1 VSSCSARSATQLADA
16 PGSLTGISRW
26 PPARLLLK
34 RRSRRIP
41 DATAEPAPA
50 VTWAVSRRWPELVSI
65 SGRSAEPLELARE
78 RYGWS
83 EAVTDWREQVEDGR
97 VGLFVNGGPNSVHAA
112 PTIAAARAG
121 KHVICEKP
129 LGRSADESYEIWQ
142 AVEGAGVRHLC
153 GFNYRFVP
161 AVRLAREL
169 IESGELGELVHFRSR
184 YLQGWSWEAD
194 PNAWRFDPEQTGT
207 GVLGDIGSHAIDL
220 ARYLAGEI
228 AHVSGGVRTIV
239 PGRRVD
245 DHFVAAV
252 EFESGVLGTLEGSQ
266 LARGRANSN
275 AFELNGTKGS
285 VAFDAERLNELEVAD
300 ARGFRRVLVTEP
312 EHPFMHFWWPP
323 GHIIGWGETFA
334 HEVGHLFEAIVG
346 EHEVAPHGA
355 TFEDGYRCAEVIE
368 AILRSA
374 ESGRR
379 EAVRYRS

>member
-1 VSSCSARSATQLADA
+1 MGDAYSRALLTLRTLAV
-16 PGSLTGISRW
+16 PFR
-26 PPARLLLK
+26 
-34 RRSRRIP
+34 
-41 DATAEPAPA
+41 
-50 VTWAVSRRWPELVSI
+50 PELVSI

-266 LARGRANSN
+266 LARGHANSN
-275 AFELNGTKGS
+275 AFELNGSQGS
-285 VAFDAERLNELEVAD
+285 VAWDAERLNELQVAD
-300 ARGFRRVLVTEP
+300 ERGFRRVLVTEP
-312 EHPFMHFWWPP
+312 EHPFMRFWWPP
-323 GHIIGWGETFA
+323 GHLIGWGETFA
-334 HEVGHLFEAIVG
+334 HEVGHLLEAITG